1 MVSPDIGEDNLECNS
16 SVKLTAGK
24 HRANGKKLDP
34 PCPSLGFTA
43 NGTRAAHAEGSRDQC
58 CHKSKAVASNN
69 YSRQD
74 LFFWS
79 LSMSFF
85 RDPESG
91 NAHEQQ
97 GQVVS

>member
-58 CHKSKAVASNN
+58 CHKSKAINQWPVITTADKIS
-69 YSRQD
+69 
-74 LFFWS
+74 
-79 LSMSFF
+79 SF
-85 RDPESG
+85 G
-91 NAHEQQ
+91 HLA
-97 GQVVS
+97 